1 MDILK
6 RLNHPSVLRL
16 YEHYVSP
23 DCEKVSMVMELM
35 EGGELLE
42 ALLDRGSYSEMD
54 ARAIFRPARRP
65 GVPRS
70 LQALFSEVL
79 RSAAS
84 RTP

>member
-65 GVPRS
+65 CVPRLAS
-70 LQALFSEVL
+70 ACSKVL

-84 RTP
+84 PTP